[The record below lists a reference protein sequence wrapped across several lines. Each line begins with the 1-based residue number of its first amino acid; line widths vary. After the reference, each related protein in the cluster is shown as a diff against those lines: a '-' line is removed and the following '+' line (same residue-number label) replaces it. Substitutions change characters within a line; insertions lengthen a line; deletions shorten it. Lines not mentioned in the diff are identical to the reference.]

1 MSTPSWKWLQRS
13 NARELTAR
21 AEPAG
26 ASPRP
31 CLPAVEALGDRIL
44 LSAVAPAAAS
54 SDGPPPAD
62 QILIGLIKGELKL
75 ATSELAALQ
84 LVGGEDPQW
93 WVQLPLT
100 SSEATQLTR
109 KDARV
114 TESDLA
120 GLAAG
125 KRSLITGFPKGGVET
140 CAWGTGLSIGWH
152 D

>member
-1 MSTPSWKWLQRS
+1 MIGGEESFGCERCWPATPDAAWK
-13 NARELTAR
+13 AR
-21 AEPAG
+21 ASLSHQATVIDEAHCI
-26 ASPRP
+26 ASLVGCPVCSQRFVSVF
-31 CLPAVEALGDRIL
+31 AESIDW
-44 LSAVAPAAAS
+44 
-54 SDGPPPAD
+54 
-62 QILIGLIKGELKL
+62 
-75 ATSELAALQ
+75 
-84 LVGGEDPQW
+84 VGGEDPQW

-125 KRSLITGFPKGGVET
+125 KRSLITGFPSGGVET